1 MPVHLSARSS
11 AAAGLLLCTGGQGI
25 SIVCCS
31 CFVRRANAGSAALS
45 AYVGSR
51 TQTCYESNSPCTWLM
66 IVRASSAMILV
77 EFRSLAS
84 NSSPMFEAFLSIS
97 TPYQLRHRG
106 VAAGARISRR
116 IDFFSLVGFVFFAD
130 AGCDDRLRSGEIQP
144 RIQIGLDGGSGTLRT
159 PPLFSGLRRFVY
171 MYIVRSGAGRRAELT
186 YATAGITLICCR

>member
-1 MPVHLSARSS
+1 MPIHLSARSS

-31 CFVRRANAGSAALS
+31 SFVRRANAGSAALS

-97 TPYQLRHRG
+97 TRYQLRHRG

-116 IDFFSLVGFVFFAD
+116 IDFFSLVGFVFLPTRA
-130 AGCDDRLRSGEIQP
+130 AMTGCEVVRYSREYRSVSTGVVE
-144 RIQIGLDGGSGTLRT
+144 
-159 PPLFSGLRRFVY
+159 RFVHLHCFL
-171 MYIVRSGAGRRAELT
+171 G
-186 YATAGITLICCR
+186 